1 MKLKTCLTSV
11 LLAIGLLACNRDHKK
26 VIGMVPKG
34 TAHVFW
40 QSVHAGAVKAA
51 RENDVEVRWNGPASE
66 TDINQEVKIIDS
78 MIASH
83 LDAIALAPIDKTALI
98 SVVDRA
104 TDAKIPVI
112 IFDSPVDTQK
122 FVSQV
127 ATDNYAGGEMA
138 AKRMGEILN
147 GKGKVAILAVQVG
160 AASTMAR
167 EKGFEDYVQ
176 KNLPGIQILD
186 KRYGEA
192 DFAISLRAAENILT
206 AHPDL
211 DAMFASNESSAVG
224 AAQALK
230 QRAGTK
236 VKLVGFDAGATLE
249 TALRDGIIDSLVV
262 QNPFKMGYES
272 VIAAVKAMKG
282 EAVEKINN
290 MPPRLV
296 VKADLEDPAVKEQLN
311 PDLKKYLE

>member
-11 LLAIGLLACNRDHKK
+11 LLAISLLACNRDHKK

-83 LDAIALAPIDKTALI
+83 LDAIALAPIDKTALV

-127 ATDNYAGGEMA
+127 ATDNYSGGEIA

-224 AAQALK
+224 AARALK
-230 QRAGTK
+230 QRTGTK

-249 TALRDGIIDSLVV
+249 AALRDGIIDSLVV

>member
-1 MKLKTCLTSV
+1 MRLKTRLTGV
-11 LLAIGLLACNRDHKK
+11 LLAIALVACNRDYKK

-51 RENDVEVRWNGPASE
+51 RENDVEIRWNGPASE
-66 TDINQEVKIIDS
+66 ADINQEVKIIDS

-83 LDAIALAPIDKTALI
+83 LDAIALAPIDKKALVN
-98 SVVDRA
+98 VVDRA

-112 IFDSPVDTQK
+112 IFDSPVDTDK

-127 ATDNYAGGEMA
+127 ATDNYQGGQIA
-138 AKRMGEILN
+138 ARRMGEILN

-167 EKGFEDYVQ
+167 EQGFEDYVK
-176 KNLPGIQILD
+176 KNLPGVEILD

-230 QRAGTK
+230 QRAGSK
-236 VKLVGFDAGATLE
+236 VKLVGFDAGPTLE
-249 TALRDGIIDSLVV
+249 ADLRSGVIDSLVV

-272 VIAAVKAMKG
+272 IVAAVKAMKG
-282 EAVEKINN
+282 EKVEKINN
-290 MPPRLV
+290 MPPRLI
-296 VKADLEDPAVKEQLN
+296 VKADLDKPDVKEQLN
-311 PDLKKYLE
+311 PDLKKYLD

>member
-1 MKLKTCLTSV
+1 MKLKTCLTCA
-11 LLAIGLLACNRDHKK
+11 LLAMAVLSCNRDHKK

-51 RENDVEVRWNGPASE
+51 RENDVDVRWNGPASE
-66 TDINQEVKIIDS
+66 TDMNQEVKIIDS

-83 LDAIALAPIDKTALI
+83 LDAIALAPIDKTALVN
-98 SVVDRA
+98 VVERA
-104 TDAKIPVI
+104 TDAKIPVV
-112 IFDSPVDTQK
+112 IFDSPVDTEK

-127 ATDNYAGGEMA
+127 ATDNYAGGEIA

-230 QRAGTK
+230 QRGSK
-236 VKLVGFDAGATLE
+236 VKLVGFDAGPTLE
-249 TALRDGIIDSLVV
+249 AALREGTIDSLVV

-282 EAVEKINN
+282 EKVEKINN

-296 VKADLEDPAVKEQLN
+296 VKADLDKPDVKEQLS
-311 PDLKKYLE
+311 PDLKKYLD

>member
-1 MKLKTCLTSV
+1 MKLKTCLTCA
-11 LLAIGLLACNRDHKK
+11 LLAMGLLACNRGQKK

-51 RENDVEVRWNGPASE
+51 RENDVEIRWNGPASE
-66 TDINQEVKIIDS
+66 TDMNQEVKIIDS
-78 MIASH
+78 MVASH
-83 LDAIALAPIDKTALI
+83 LDAIALAPIDKTALVN
-98 SVVDRA
+98 VVERA

-112 IFDSPVDTQK
+112 IFDSPVDTGK

-127 ATDNYAGGEMA
+127 ATDNYAGGEIA

-230 QRAGTK
+230 QRGSK
-236 VKLVGFDAGATLE
+236 VKLVGFDAGPTLE
-249 TALRDGIIDSLVV
+249 AALRDGTIDSLVV

-282 EAVEKINN
+282 ERVEKINN

-296 VKADLEDPAVKEQLN
+296 VKADLDNPDVKEQLS
-311 PDLKKYLE
+311 PDLKKYLD